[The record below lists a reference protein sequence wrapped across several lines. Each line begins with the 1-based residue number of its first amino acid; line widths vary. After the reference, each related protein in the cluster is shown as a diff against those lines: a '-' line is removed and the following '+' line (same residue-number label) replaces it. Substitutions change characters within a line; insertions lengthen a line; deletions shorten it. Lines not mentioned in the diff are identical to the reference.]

1 METQNVHE
9 RCQPLTSFHK
19 TKSSLSCSSSFRIS
33 LACQAAKH
41 LNSPSGLKDLIVCPF
56 VTQRPMQPLKHI
68 FICQHQHQMAAAG
81 LSTFSSHAM
90 PHPAPQRAA
99 NKDLRSHSS
108 TSEASEVQCSRQHQT
123 MVIDH
128 RQNSQRPNGQT
139 GTQSHWPNGLNPQQ
153 SKDATLLICSTI
165 FPHPLLASC
174 LCPLLQNPLLLG
186 SRDVDWKLLLIDL
199 AKLGFIS
206 LHIADEILL

>member
-1 METQNVHE
+1 
-9 RCQPLTSFHK
+9 
-19 TKSSLSCSSSFRIS
+19 
-33 LACQAAKH
+33 
-41 LNSPSGLKDLIVCPF
+41 
-56 VTQRPMQPLKHI
+56 MQPLKHI
-68 FICQHQHQMAAAG
+68 FICQISIKWPLLAFQPFHA
-81 LSTFSSHAM
+81 HAM

-108 TSEASEVQCSRQHQT
+108 TSEASEVQCSCQHQT

-206 LHIADEILL
+206 LYIADEILELPFHRSCSCHQPFAILHMLCILR

>member
-108 TSEASEVQCSRQHQT
+108 TSEASEVQCSCQHQT
-123 MVIDH
+123 MVIQPKTKWSDRNPKPLAKWPESPTKQGCHTAHMLHHISTPPFGILLMPASSKSASPWFQGCRLEAAAH
-128 RQNSQRPNGQT
+128 RSCQT
-139 GTQSHWPNGLNPQQ
+139 G
-153 SKDATLLICSTI
+153 
-165 FPHPLLASC
+165 
-174 LCPLLQNPLLLG
+174 
-186 SRDVDWKLLLIDL
+186 
-199 AKLGFIS
+199 
-206 LHIADEILL
+206 LHKPAHS